1 MTYGL
6 WSLGLSYAIESHP
19 LMDAI
24 LFPYVSK
31 DQNSLSNHLLRFRNL
46 VTNNVCTLCKVCT
59 SRQLMFDQHH
69 SNLSISTQSFHHFF
83 IPDRLGCWATA
94 RFFNLP
100 GTSIS
105 LSTKLEG
112 SKKVHFIFF
121 STFQFHHPLRNHKKS
136 FLLQNII
143 IFGPAL

>member
-69 SNLSISTQSFHHFF
+69 SNMQSRLKASIISSFPTGLAVGQLRDFLTF
-83 IPDRLGCWATA
+83 RALQ
-94 RFFNLP
+94 
-100 GTSIS
+100 
-105 LSTKLEG
+105 
-112 SKKVHFIFF
+112 
-121 STFQFHHPLRNHKKS
+121 STF
-136 FLLQNII
+136 LQN
-143 IFGPAL
+143 